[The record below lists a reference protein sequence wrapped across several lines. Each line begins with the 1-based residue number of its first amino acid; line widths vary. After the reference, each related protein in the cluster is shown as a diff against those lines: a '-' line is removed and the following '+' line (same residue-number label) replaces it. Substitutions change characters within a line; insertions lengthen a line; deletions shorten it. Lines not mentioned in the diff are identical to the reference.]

1 MASRIREEEELAV
14 DSSESGSVE
23 DVEGSFVN
31 ASPFAGVEKPRK
43 GSWRMASRRPWVI
56 AH

>member
-1 MASRIREEEELAV
+1 MANRTQEEELAV

-23 DVEGSFVN
+23 DAEGNSVN
-31 ASPFAGVEKPRK
+31 ASPFAGVENPRK
-43 GSWRMASRRPWVI
+43 ESWRTASRRPWVI